1 MTDEQMLLKCFFSLT
16 MFPIKKSE
24 VFEYN
29 GHRFNSE
36 KEALDFAA
44 QISSKEAVLKF
55 NRELLDSINQEF
67 IPVYDPESME
77 IDLFVKVRNKSG
89 GNWEEW
95 MGLRQ
100 DQELRYYEEKLNV
113 ISADEFL
120 ERFKGH
126 PQICLYAGEWNSFL
140 NGIIFVNENSK
151 NPLDWRELIGLVGQM
166 QVSPVTIYGD

>member
-1 MTDEQMLLKCFFSLT
+1 

-44 QISSKEAVLKF
+44 QISNKEAVLKF
-55 NRELLDSINQEF
+55 NRELLDSIDQAF

-77 IDLFVKVRNKSG
+77 IDLFVKTKVENG
-89 GNWEEW
+89 GNWLIW
-95 MGLRQ
+95 KSLRQ
-100 DQELRYYEEKLNV
+100 DQELRYYDDKLNV

-120 ERFKGH
+120 ERFKDC
-126 PQICLYAGEWNSFL
+126 PRIYLDAGEWKAFL
-140 NGIIFVNENSK
+140 NGIIFVNENSN
-151 NPLDWRELIGLVGQM
+151 NPLDWRELIGLVSQM
-166 QVSPVTIYGD
+166 QVSPVTIYSD